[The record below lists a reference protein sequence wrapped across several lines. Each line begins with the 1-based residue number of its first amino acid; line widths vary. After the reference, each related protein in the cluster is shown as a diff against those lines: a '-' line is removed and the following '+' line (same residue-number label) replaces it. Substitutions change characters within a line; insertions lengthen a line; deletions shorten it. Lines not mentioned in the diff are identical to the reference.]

1 MQKLNYRFGDDGIF
15 WMSFDDML
23 RNFSNLQRTRLFDKG
38 WTVTQ
43 QWTSVN
49 VSWVTG
55 YLNTKFSVEI
65 KKPGPVVFVLSQ
77 VRQLIFSPPCSYL
90 HLTSLHPVA
99 RHAVLHR
106 PRRPI
111 RLRPELHST
120 GRRRPCWRTH
130 HPRKRI
136 RLWQRQVCQRR
147 SPTRT
152 RPIRGA
158 TEDPSLQNP

>member
-1 MQKLNYRFGDDGIF
+1 MGMGEWSGPWCDGSKEWTPYWLQKLDYRFGDDGVF

-23 RNFSNLQRTRLFDKG
+23 RNFSNLHRTRLFDKG

-49 VSWVTG
+49 ISWVTG

-77 VRQLIFSPPCSYL
+77 VRQLIFSPPCSCL

-99 RHAVLHR
+99 RHAVLHW
-106 PRRPI
+106 PRRAI
-111 RLRPELHST
+111 HLRTELPSA
-120 GRRRPCWRTH
+120 GRRRPCW
-130 HPRKRI
+130 
-136 RLWQRQVCQRR
+136 
-147 SPTRT
+147 
-152 RPIRGA
+152 
-158 TEDPSLQNP
+158 